1 MMSFWRLPVKR
12 LGRKVNMNTV
22 YALWIRGL
30 KAFIRNKTG
39 LIFSL
44 IFPFFFVYVF
54 GAIFKNDFIENPIA
68 YMLSGVIITTVFES
82 SLNLA
87 SSTVDDMVSGF
98 MKEVLVSPAKRIAVA
113 MGQLL
118 SAATVATLQ
127 GILILIIGLFIGIK
141 FTTWTTP
148 IFILFAMIFVG
159 LAFSGV
165 GLFLATI
172 VRSGQ
177 TFQIVKTAIT
187 MPLTFVSGAY
197 IPISMLPDAL
207 KYVAYI
213 NPMTY
218 ATAFFRMI
226 VLEKTNLSTAELVKE
241 GLAID
246 INGFIVTP
254 IMSFAIIVAI
264 GLIFLILST
273 NSFVK
278 TDFSRVSRSS
288 NDASALW
295 G

>member
-1 MMSFWRLPVKR
+1 MS
-12 LGRKVNMNTV
+12 TV
-22 YALWIRGL
+22 FALWKRGL

-54 GAIFKNDFIENPIA
+54 GAVFKNDFIENPIA
-68 YMLSGVIITTVFES
+68 YMLSGVIITTVFEG

-118 SAATVATLQ
+118 SAATVSTLQ
-127 GILILIIGLFIGIK
+127 GLLILIIGLFIGIK

-148 IFILFAMIFVG
+148 LYILISMISIG
-159 LAFSGV
+159 LVFSGV
-165 GLFLATI
+165 GLFMATK
-172 VRSGQ
+172 VRNGQ
-177 TFQIVKTAIT
+177 TFQIIKTAVT
-187 MPLTFVSGAY
+187 MPLTFLSGAY
-197 IPISMLPDAL
+197 IPLSMLPGTL

-226 VLEKTNLSTAELVKE
+226 VLEKTDLSTAELVQE
-241 GLAID
+241 ELAIS

-254 IMSFAIIVAI
+254 FMSFIIILAI
-264 GLIFLILST
+264 GLVFLLLST
-273 NSFVK
+273 LSFVK
-278 TDFSRVSRSS
+278 TDFSRLNRSS
-288 NDASALW
+288 TDGSAIW

>member
-1 MMSFWRLPVKR
+1 
-12 LGRKVNMNTV
+12 MNTV
-22 YALWIRGL
+22 FALWIRGL

-98 MKEVLVSPAKRIAVA
+98 MKEVLVSPARRIAVA

-172 VRSGQ
+172 VRNGQ

-226 VLEKTNLSTAELVKE
+226 VLEKTNLSTAELVKG

-254 IMSFAIIVAI
+254 FMSFAIIVAI
-264 GLIFLILST
+264 GVIFLILST

>member
-1 MMSFWRLPVKR
+1 
-12 LGRKVNMNTV
+12 MNTV
-22 YALWIRGL
+22 FALWKRGL
-30 KAFIRNKTG
+30 KAFLRNRTG

-54 GAIFKNDFIENPIA
+54 GAIFKNDFIDNPIA

-118 SAATVATLQ
+118 SAATVSTLQ
-127 GILILIIGLFIGIK
+127 GILILLLGLFTGIK

-148 IFILFAMIFVG
+148 IFVLLAMICVG
-159 LAFSGV
+159 VVFSGV
-165 GLFLATI
+165 GLFLATK

-177 TFQIVKTAIT
+177 TFQIVKTAVT
-187 MPLTFVSGAY
+187 LPLTFVSGAY
-197 IPISMLPDAL
+197 IPLSMLPDSL

-226 VLEKTNLSTAELVKE
+226 VLEKTNLSNADLVKE

-254 IMSFAIIVAI
+254 VMSFAIIIAI
-264 GLIFLILST
+264 GLVFLILST

-278 TDFSRVSRSS
+278 TDFSRVNRSS

>member
-1 MMSFWRLPVKR
+1 
-12 LGRKVNMNTV
+12 MNTIF
-22 YALWIRGL
+22 ALWKRGL

-54 GAIFKNDFIENPIA
+54 GAIFKNDVIENPIA

-98 MKEVLVSPAKRIAVA
+98 MKEVLVSPAKRITVA

-118 SAATVATLQ
+118 SAATVSTLQ
-127 GILILIIGLFIGIK
+127 GVMILILGLFIGIR
-141 FTTWTTP
+141 FTSWITP
-148 IFILFAMIFVG
+148 LWILLAMICVG
-159 LAFSGV
+159 LVFSGV
-165 GLFLATI
+165 GLFLATK

-177 TFQIVKTAIT
+177 TFQIVKTAVT
-187 MPLTFVSGAY
+187 MPLTFISGAY
-197 IPISMLPDAL
+197 IPLSMLPDSL
-207 KYVAYI
+207 RFFAYF

-226 VLEKTNLSTAELVKE
+226 VLEKTNLSSAELVKE
-241 GLAID
+241 GLAIN

-254 IMSFAIIVAI
+254 ILSFTIIIAI
-264 GLIFLILST
+264 GFIFLILST
-273 NSFVK
+273 ISFVN
-278 TDFSRVSRSS
+278 TDFSRVNRSS
-288 NDASALW
+288 TDASAIW

>member
-1 MMSFWRLPVKR
+1 MS
-12 LGRKVNMNTV
+12 TV
-22 YALWIRGL
+22 LALWKRGL

-54 GAIFKNDFIENPIA
+54 GAIFKNDFIDNPIA

-87 SSTVDDMVSGF
+87 STTVDDMVSGF
-98 MKEVLVSPAKRIAVA
+98 MKEVLVSPAKRLAVA
-113 MGQLL
+113 IGQLL
-118 SAATVATLQ
+118 SAATVATVQ
-127 GILILIIGLFIGIK
+127 GIMILLIGLLIGIK
-141 FTTWTTP
+141 FTTWITP
-148 IFILFAMIFVG
+148 LFILFAMISVG
-159 LAFSGV
+159 LVFSGV
-165 GLFLATI
+165 GLFMATK

-177 TFQIVKTAIT
+177 TFQIIKTAVT
-187 MPLTFVSGAY
+187 MPLTFLSGAY
-197 IPISMLPDAL
+197 IPLAMLPNIL
-207 KYVAYI
+207 KYIAYI

-226 VLEKTNLSTAELVKE
+226 VLEKTNLSEEMLVQE

-254 IMSFAIIVAI
+254 LMSFAIIMLI
-264 GLIFLILST
+264 GAGFLFLST
-273 NSFVK
+273 RSFMK
-278 TDFSRVSRSS
+278 TDFSRLNRSS
-288 NDASALW
+288 SDASALW

>member
-1 MMSFWRLPVKR
+1 MK
-12 LGRKVNMNTV
+12 TV
-22 YALWIRGL
+22 LALWKRGL
-30 KAFIRNKTG
+30 KAFIRNRIG

-54 GAIFKNDFIENPIA
+54 GAIFKNDFIEDPIA

-82 SLNLA
+82 ALNLA
-87 SSTVDDMVSGF
+87 SSTVDDIVSGF
-98 MKEVLVSPAKRIAVA
+98 MKEILVSPAKRIAVA

-127 GILILIIGLFIGIK
+127 GVLILILGLFVGIK
-141 FTTWTTP
+141 FTSWITP
-148 IFILFAMIFVG
+148 VYVLCAMICVG
-159 LAFSGV
+159 IVFSGV

-172 VRSGQ
+172 VRNGQ
-177 TFQIVKTAIT
+177 TFQIIKTAVT
-187 MPLTFVSGAY
+187 LPLTFLSGAY
-197 IPISMLPDAL
+197 IPLDLLPKSLRGIAFL
-207 KYVAYI
+207 

-226 VLEKTNLSTAELVKE
+226 VLEKENLTKLELVKE
-241 GLAID
+241 GLAIN

-254 IMSFAIIVAI
+254 IISFIIIVSI
-264 GLIFLILST
+264 GVLFIILST

-278 TDFSRVSRSS
+278 TDFSRINRSS
-288 NDASALW
+288 NDANALW

>member
-1 MMSFWRLPVKR
+1 
-12 LGRKVNMNTV
+12 MNTIF
-22 YALWIRGL
+22 ALWKRGL
-30 KAFIRNKTG
+30 KAFIRNRTG

-113 MGQLL
+113 TGQLL

-127 GILILIIGLFIGIK
+127 GILILTIGLFIGIK
-141 FTTWTTP
+141 FTKWTTP
-148 IFILFAMIFVG
+148 IYILLAMISVG
-159 LAFSGV
+159 IVFSGV
-165 GLFLATI
+165 GLYLATI

-177 TFQIVKTAIT
+177 TFQIVKTAVT

-226 VLEKTNLSTAELVKE
+226 VLEKTSLSSADLVKE

-264 GLIFLILST
+264 GFIFLILST
-273 NSFVK
+273 NAFVK
-278 TDFSRVSRSS
+278 TDFSRVNRSS
-288 NDASALW
+288 SDASALW

>member
-1 MMSFWRLPVKR
+1 MK
-12 LGRKVNMNTV
+12 TV
-22 YALWIRGL
+22 VALWKRGL

-54 GAIFKNDFIENPIA
+54 GAIFKNDVIENPIA

-87 SSTVDDMVSGF
+87 STTVDDMVSGF
-98 MKEVLVSPAKRIAVA
+98 MKEVLVSPAKRVAVA
-113 MGQLL
+113 FGQLL
-118 SAATVATLQ
+118 SAATVATVQ
-127 GILILIIGLFIGIK
+127 GIMILVIGLFVGIR
-141 FTTWTTP
+141 FTTWITP
-148 IFILFAMIFVG
+148 VFILFAMICVG
-159 LAFSGV
+159 LVFSGV
-165 GLFLATI
+165 GLYMATK

-177 TFQIVKTAIT
+177 TFQIVKTAVT

-197 IPISMLPDAL
+197 IPLAMLPNTL
-207 KYVAYI
+207 QYVAYV

-226 VLEKTNLSTAELVKE
+226 VLEKTDLTKAELVQE

-254 IMSFAIIVAI
+254 VLSFAIIMAV
-264 GLIFLILST
+264 GLLFLFLAT
-273 NSFVK
+273 RSFVK
-278 TDFSRVSRSS
+278 TDFSRLNRSS
-288 NDASALW
+288 TDANALW

>member
-1 MMSFWRLPVKR
+1 
-12 LGRKVNMNTV
+12 MNTII
-22 YALWIRGL
+22 ALWKRGL
-30 KAFIRNKTG
+30 KAFVRNRTG

-54 GAIFKNDFIENPIA
+54 GAIFKNDFIKNPIA

-113 MGQLL
+113 IGQLL
-118 SAATVATLQ
+118 SAATVSTLQ
-127 GILILIIGLFIGIK
+127 GILILVIGFFIGIK
-141 FTTWTTP
+141 FTTWATP
-148 IFILFAMIFVG
+148 LFILLTMICVG
-159 LAFSGV
+159 LVFSGV
-165 GLFLATI
+165 GLYMATI

-177 TFQIVKTAIT
+177 TFQIIKTAVT
-187 MPLTFVSGAY
+187 MPLTFISGAY
-197 IPISMLPDAL
+197 IPLSLLPDAL

-226 VLEKTNLSTAELVKE
+226 VLEKTNLSAAELVKE

-254 IMSFAIIVAI
+254 ILSFAIIVAI

-278 TDFSRVSRSS
+278 TDFSRVNRSA

>member
-1 MMSFWRLPVKR
+1 MK
-12 LGRKVNMNTV
+12 TV
-22 YALWIRGL
+22 FALWKRGL
-30 KAFIRNKTG
+30 KAFIRNRTG

-54 GAIFKNDFIENPIA
+54 GAIFKNDFIDNPIA

-98 MKEVLVSPAKRIAVA
+98 MKEVLVSPAKRMAVA
-113 MGQLL
+113 LGQLL

-127 GILILIIGLFIGIK
+127 GVLILIIGSFIGIK
-141 FTTWTTP
+141 FTSWTTP
-148 IFILFAMIFVG
+148 LFILFAMISVG

-177 TFQIVKTAIT
+177 TFQIIKTAVT
-187 MPLTFVSGAY
+187 MPLTFISGAY
-197 IPISMLPDAL
+197 IPLSMLPTAL
-207 KYVAYI
+207 RYVAYI

-226 VLEKTNLSTAELVKE
+226 VLEKTNLSTAELVNE

-254 IMSFAIIVAI
+254 IMSFAVIIVI
-264 GLIFLILST
+264 GLLFLILST

-278 TDFSRVSRSS
+278 TDFSRINRSS
-288 NDASALW
+288 NDANALW

>member
-1 MMSFWRLPVKR
+1 
-12 LGRKVNMNTV
+12 MNTV
-22 YALWIRGL
+22 FALWKRGL
-30 KAFIRNKTG
+30 KAFVRNRTG

-98 MKEVLVSPAKRIAVA
+98 MKEILVSPAKRIAVA

-118 SAATVATLQ
+118 SAATVATIQ
-127 GILILIIGLFIGIK
+127 GLLILILGLFVGIK
-141 FTTWTTP
+141 FTSWTTP
-148 IFILFAMIFVG
+148 VFVLCAMICVG
-159 LAFSGV
+159 LVFSGV
-165 GLFLATI
+165 GLYLATI
-172 VRSGQ
+172 VRNGQ
-177 TFQIVKTAIT
+177 TFQIIKTAVT
-187 MPLTFVSGAY
+187 MPLTFLSGAY
-197 IPISMLPDAL
+197 IPLELLPTTL
-207 KYVAYI
+207 KYIAYL

-226 VLEKTNLSTAELVKE
+226 VLEKTNLSTADLVKE

-254 IMSFAIIVAI
+254 VFSFIIIVAI
-264 GLIFLILST
+264 GMLFLILAT

-278 TDFSRVSRSS
+278 TDFSRVNRSS
-288 NDASALW
+288 SDGNAIW

>member
-1 MMSFWRLPVKR
+1 
-12 LGRKVNMNTV
+12 MNTV
-22 YALWIRGL
+22 MALWMRGL
-30 KAFIRNKTG
+30 KAFVRNKTG

-54 GAIFKNDFIENPIA
+54 GAIFKNDLIDNPVA

-98 MKEVLVSPAKRIAVA
+98 MKEVLVSPAKRVSVA
-113 MGQLL
+113 LGQLL
-118 SAATVATLQ
+118 SAATVSTLQ
-127 GILILIIGLFIGIK
+127 GILILIIGLFTGIK
-141 FTTWTTP
+141 FTSWMTP
-148 IFILFAMIFVG
+148 IYVLLAMISVGFV
-159 LAFSGV
+159 FSGV
-165 GLFLATI
+165 GLFLATK
-172 VRSGQ
+172 VKSGQ

-187 MPLTFVSGAY
+187 MPLTFLSGAY
-197 IPISMLPDAL
+197 IPLSLLPESL
-207 KYVAYI
+207 RYVAYV

-226 VLEKTNLSTAELVKE
+226 VLEKQNLPTSELVKE

-254 IMSFAIIVAI
+254 VLSLAIILGI
-264 GLIFLILST
+264 GVLFLILST
-273 NSFVK
+273 RSFMK
-278 TDFSRVSRSS
+278 TDFSKLSRSS
-288 NDASALW
+288 NDASDVW

>member
-1 MMSFWRLPVKR
+1 
-12 LGRKVNMNTV
+12 MNTIIV
-22 YALWIRGL
+22 LWVRGL
-30 KAFIRNKTG
+30 KAFVRNRTG

-44 IFPFFFVYVF
+44 IFPLFFVYVF
-54 GAIFKNDFIENPIA
+54 GAIFKNDYIENPIS

-98 MKEVLVSPAKRIAVA
+98 MKEVLVSPARRIQVA
-113 MGQLL
+113 IGQLL
-118 SAATVATLQ
+118 SAATVATFQ
-127 GILILIIGLFIGIK
+127 GILVLIIGLFIGIR
-141 FTTWTTP
+141 FTSWLTP
-148 IFILFAMIFVG
+148 FYILFTMICIGMV
-159 LAFSGV
+159 FSGV
-165 GLFLATI
+165 GLFMATK

-187 MPLTFVSGAY
+187 MPLTFISGAY
-197 IPISMLPDAL
+197 IPLTMLPDLL

-226 VLEKTNLSTAELVKE
+226 VLERTDLPNAELVKQ

-254 IMSFAIIVAI
+254 VLSFFIIISI
-264 GLIFLILST
+264 GVIFIVLST
-273 NSFVK
+273 MSFVK
-278 TDFSRVSRSS
+278 TDFSKINRSS
-288 NDASALW
+288 SDASALW